1 MASDDDL
8 PPGLPTSLLAVW
20 GKHEPA
26 ARGPKRALSLEAIAA
41 AGVAVADREGLAAV
55 SMKRVADELGSK
67 PMSLYR
73 YVGSKEELLALMI
86 DLAGSVPPPPAPGE
100 TWRDGLERWARHY
113 RGALHA
119 HPWAVRVP
127 INGPPMTPNQI
138 RWLEDAL
145 ASLSATALSGQEK
158 LSVVLLLSGFV
169 RNDASLEA
177 DIDEAAA
184 RAAVPVEQF
193 MLGYGQLIRRLTDPA
208 EFPHLHAAVATGAL
222 DDDDDLS
229 VEFEFG
235 LRRVLD
241 GIEMLIQERS
251 AGSTRS
257 P

>member
-8 PPGLPTSLLAVW
+8 PPGLPTSLLAAW
-20 GKHEPA
+20 GHHAPA
-26 ARGPKRALSLEAIAA
+26 ARGPKRALSLDAIAA

-73 YVGSKEELLALMI
+73 YLGSKEELLALMI
-86 DLAGSVPPPPAPGE
+86 DRAGGVPPSPPPGE
-100 TWRDGLERWARHY
+100 TWRAGLERWARHY
-113 RGALHA
+113 RDALQA

-127 INGPPMTPNQI
+127 ISGPPVTPNQI

-145 ASLSATALSGQEK
+145 GSLRDTPLSGQEK
-158 LSVVLLLSGFV
+158 LSVVLLVSGFV

-184 RAAVPVEQF
+184 RAGVPVEQF
-193 MLGYGQLIRRLTDPA
+193 MVGYGQLIGRLTDPA

-222 DDDDDLS
+222 DDDDDLA
-229 VEFEFG
+229 VEFAFG
-235 LRRVLD
+235 LQRVLD
-241 GIEMLIQERS
+241 GIELLVQARS

-257 P
+257 R

>member
-1 MASDDDL
+1 MTEDDDV
-8 PPGLPTSLLAVW
+8 PPGLPTSLLAAW
-20 GKHEPA
+20 GRHEPA
-26 ARGPKRALSLEAIAA
+26 ARGPKRGLSLEAIAA
-41 AGVAVADREGLAAV
+41 AGVAVADREGLTAV

-73 YVGSKEELLALMI
+73 YLGSKEELLALMI
-86 DLAGSVPPPPAPGE
+86 DLAGGVPPQAPPGE
-100 TWRDGLERWARHY
+100 TWRAGLERWARHY
-113 RGALHA
+113 RGALRE

-127 INGPPMTPNQI
+127 ISGPPVTPNQI

-145 ASLSATALSGQEK
+145 SSLRDTPLSGQEK
-158 LSVVLLLSGFV
+158 LSVVLLVSGFV

-184 RAAVPVEQF
+184 RAGVLVEEF
-193 MLGYGQLIRRLTDPA
+193 MIGYGQLIGQLTDPA

-222 DDDDDLS
+222 DDDDDLA

-241 GIEMLIQERS
+241 GIELLVQERS

>member
-1 MASDDDL
+1 MSEDDL
-8 PPGLPTSLLAVW
+8 PPGLPISLLAAW
-20 GKHEPA
+20 GRHEPA
-26 ARGPKRALSLEAIAA
+26 ARGPKRSLSLEAIAA
-41 AGVAVADREGLAAV
+41 AAVAVADREGLAAV

-73 YVGSKEELLALMI
+73 YIGSKEELLALMI
-86 DLAGSVPPPPAPGE
+86 DLAGGVPPPPAPRE

-113 RGALHA
+113 RDALHA

-127 INGPPMTPNQI
+127 INGPPVTPNQL

-145 ASLSATALSGQEK
+145 NSLRDVPLSGQEK
-158 LSVVLLLSGFV
+158 LSVVLLVSGFV

-184 RAAVPVEQF
+184 RAGVAVEHF
-193 MLGYGQLIRRLTDPA
+193 MLGYGRLVARLTDPA
-208 EFPHLHAAVATGAL
+208 EFPNVHAAVATGAL

-241 GIEMLIQERS
+241 GIALLVQERS
-251 AGSTRS
+251 AGRTPSR
-257 P
+257 

>member
-1 MASDDDL
+1 MPEDDL
-8 PPGLPTSLLAVW
+8 PPGLPVSLLAAW
-20 GKHEPA
+20 GQHAPA
-26 ARGPKRALSLEAIAA
+26 PRGPKRALSLEAIAA

-127 INGPPMTPNQI
+127 INGPPLTPNQL

-145 ASLSATALSGQEK
+145 NSLRDTPLSGQEQ

-184 RAAVPVEQF
+184 RAGVPVDQF
-193 MLGYGQLIRRLTDPA
+193 MLGYGRLVARLTDPA
-208 EFPHLHAAVATGAL
+208 EFPNVHAVVATGAL

-241 GIEMLIQERS
+241 GVELLVQERS